1 MKIAIVVGSIRE
13 GRAGSSV
20 GSWVAQTL
28 AHRDDATF
36 ELVELADFGLP
47 LFTSRTLPAMAKGT
61 YDDPAAQAWG
71 DAMAPFDGYIFV
83 TPEYNHGV
91 PGAFKNAFDTLGVE
105 WQHKAVAFVGYGAN
119 DGVRA
124 VEHWRQIVANASMY
138 AVRASVGLNLFAE
151 FGHGGFHPSER
162 RTGEL
167 MAMADQLAAATRAM
181 ATLRAK

>member
-20 GSWVAQTL
+20 GALVLDSL
-28 AHRDDATF
+28 SPREDADF
-36 ELVELADFGLP
+36 ELVELADFDLP
-47 LFTSRTLPAMAKGT
+47 LFTSRTLPGMAKGR

-71 DAMAPFDGYIFV
+71 EAMSPFDGYIFV
-83 TPEYNHGV
+83 TPEYNHSV
-91 PGAFKNAFDTLGVE
+91 PGAFKNAYDTLGVE
-105 WQHKAVAFVGYGAN
+105 WQHKAIAFVSYGAN

-162 RTGEL
+162 RSGEL
-167 MAMADQLAAATRAM
+167 AAMADQLVAATRAM